1 MNEGRRRDL
10 NGDYRMTIEGLN
22 SALEE
27 RGVVWQGSGFALV
40 GAVSLSLLWVYSEA
54 DHWSIG
60 IYRFAVTELNWAF
73 VIALALV
80 IEGIRKMFE
89 TRTAIRRAARERAI
103 AKAFAQGAKHGEQRA
118 TERFKAA
125 LHEPGVELPPELK
138 QKLLENAGGRKW
150 WHRFR
155 FFRSE

>member
-1 MNEGRRRDL
+1 MQWATRPLRAPFVLRAFPPRSGGNPDRLGPAFEVLQRSRS
-10 NGDYRMTIEGLN
+10 NGDSRMTIEGLN

-60 IYRFAVTELNWAF
+60 IYRLVLTELNWAF

-89 TRTAIRRAARERAI
+89 TRTAIRRAARE
-103 AKAFAQGAKHGEQRA
+103 
-118 TERFKAA
+118 
-125 LHEPGVELPPELK
+125 
-138 QKLLENAGGRKW
+138 
-150 WHRFR
+150 
-155 FFRSE
+155 